1 MENTLIACNGIE
13 IYQSD
18 IDILCDEYMS
28 MLSSDEA
35 IHKSYGFTGLL
46 EFLYKRCICN
56 IVTKNGR
63 GYDYHVLDNV
73 FYNVYIPLCAKYSM
87 PPSIIQFCT
96 LVKIDSN
103 YLSSVRRGT
112 YDNGSKVS
120 QGNKETVQKWLDTC
134 EAGLLSRAVGD
145 NSIGAIFALKANY
158 GYKEASTVTVEQVTQ
173 VHDTAEQI
181 AARHSGA
188 TLPERPEL

>member
-28 MLSSDEA
+28 MLSSEEA
-35 IHKSYGFTGLL
+35 IHKTYGFTGLL
-46 EFLYKRCICN
+46 EYLYKRCICN

-96 LVKIDSN
+96 LVKIDSS
-103 YLSSVRRGT
+103 YMSEVKRGV
-112 YDNGSKVS
+112 YDGGAKVS
-120 QGNKETVQKWLDTC
+120 NDNTLAVKKWYDTC

-158 GYKEASTVTVEQVTQ
+158 GYKETSAITVEQVTQ

-181 AARHSGA
+181 AARHHGA
-188 TLPERPEL
+188 ALPERPDL